1 MIDRFL
7 QMSLACLVA
16 TTLTATGALAKSPK
30 LVIDRHHD
38 PVRRRRNPACSC
50 ATSIPPAR
58 KPRRTRSCCFVHG
71 ATYPAETAF
80 DLPIEGVSM
89 MDLIAARGYDV
100 YLVDVRGYGRST
112 RPPEMS
118 QPPEANKPLVST
130 EVAAHDLGAAVDYIL
145 KKRKVSK
152 INVMGWSWGTSI
164 AGMYTS
170 GHNDKVS
177 RLVLYAPQWI
187 RTEPQAPAAAN
198 APPLGAYR
206 LVSKDSAKARWL
218 KGVAED
224 KQADLIPPGV
234 FEAWANATWATDP
247 ESSKHNPPMLRATNG
262 VMDDSMKYWSAG
274 KAQYDPGKITVP
286 TLLLHAEWDAD
297 LPSYLGARL
306 FRAVEECA
314 VQTADRTQRGN
325 PYGDDGKEPHAIL
338 PRIDG
343 LPRRGKAAGAEVNTP
358 SHSDRDGMPAAI
370 SRHSACQGLSH
381 AVHRGVTSLFGHQ

>member
-1 MIDRFL
+1 MINRIL
-7 QMSLACLVA
+7 QTSMVCLVA
-16 TTLTATGALAKSPK
+16 STLAGAAAQAKGPK
-30 LVIDRHHD
+30 LESTDTMIPSGD
-38 PVRRRRNPACSC
+38 PGIQLFVRNKHPAGKES
-50 ATSIPPAR
+50 SPDKILI
-58 KPRRTRSCCFVHG
+58 FVHG

-118 QPPEANKPLVST
+118 QPPEANKPIVST

-152 INVMGWSWGTSI
+152 INVMGWSWGTST
-164 AGMYTS
+164 AGLYTS

-187 RTEPQAPAAAN
+187 RTEPPAAD

-224 KQADLIPPGV
+224 KQADMIPPGV
-234 FEAWANATWATDP
+234 FDAWANATWATDP
-247 ESSKHNPPMLRATNG
+247 EAAKKNPPMLRAPNG
-262 VMDDSMKYWSAG
+262 VMEDNKNYWSAG

-297 LPSYLGARL
+297 LPSYLAQNYFAQL
-306 FRAVEECA
+306 
-314 VQTADRTQRGN
+314 
-325 PYGDDGKEPHAIL
+325 K
-338 PRIDG
+338 
-343 LPRRGKAAGAEVNTP
+343 NTP
-358 SHSDRDGMPAAI
+358 YKRLI
-370 SRHSACQGLSH
+370 ELSEGTH
-381 AVHRGVTSLFGHQ
+381 TVMMEKNRMQFFRELMGFLDEEKPLALK

>member
-1 MIDRFL
+1 MTSNFL

-16 TTLTATGALAKSPK
+16 STYVSAGVAATGPK
-30 LVIDRHHD
+30 LETTDTMIASGD
-38 PVRRRRNPACSC
+38 PGIQLFVRNKHPAGKP
-50 ATSIPPAR
+50 TSPDKILL
-58 KPRRTRSCCFVHG
+58 FVHG

-112 RPPEMS
+112 RPAEMN
-118 QPPEANKPLVST
+118 QPPAANKPIVST
-130 EVAAHDLGAAVDYIL
+130 TVAAHDLGAAVDYIL
-145 KKRKVSK
+145 GKRKISK

-164 AGMYTS
+164 AGSYTS
-170 GHNDKVS
+170 GHNDKVN

-187 RTEPQAPAAAN
+187 RNEPPPPAATD

-218 KGVAED
+218 KGVPAD

-247 ESSKHNPPMLRATNG
+247 ESSKQNPPMLRAPNG
-262 VMDDSMKYWSAG
+262 VVEDSMKFWSAG
-274 KAQYDPGKITVP
+274 KALYDPGRITVP

-297 LPSYLGARL
+297 LPSYLAQGY
-306 FRAVEECA
+306 F
-314 VQTADRTQRGN
+314 
-325 PYGDDGKEPHAIL
+325 
-338 PRIDG
+338 
-343 LPRRGKAAGAEVNTP
+343 AELKNTP
-358 SHSDRDGMPAAI
+358 YKRLI
-370 SRHSACQGLSH
+370 ELSEGTH
-381 AVHRGVTSLFGHQ
+381 TVMMEKNRMQFFRELMGFLDEEKPLALK